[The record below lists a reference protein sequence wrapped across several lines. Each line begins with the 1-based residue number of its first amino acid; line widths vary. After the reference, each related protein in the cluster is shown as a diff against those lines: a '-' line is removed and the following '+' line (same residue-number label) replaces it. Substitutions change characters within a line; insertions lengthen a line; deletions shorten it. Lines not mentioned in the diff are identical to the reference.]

1 MTNYT
6 NAIWSLFSNLAEPYI
21 KKSQVTLK
29 KEASEKFKST
39 FKDLYDYTKDNYMN
53 EKVENLDLHKIAAI
67 TAISISIIQPLELN
81 EDLQKDDVFVLNDI
95 LAISTALSSLQYFLN
110 TGLDHLNKTNGLDN
124 KKIEKMCLMETI
136 NCKDDFSFILS
147 RNLFFHRKGRS
158 FSEAESYLKDSILDL
173 AAVFYLLEYVTLNEN
188 QIDVKNFKELTGTE

>member
-110 TGLDHLNKTNGLDN
+110 TGLDRLNKANGLDN